1 VIFGILKEEIESQR
15 KKDKVYLPLDPPEGN
30 GREPS

>member
-1 VIFGILKEEIESQR
+1 VIFGILKEEIEAKR
-15 KKDKVYLPLDPPEGN
+15 TDRIYLPLEPPGN